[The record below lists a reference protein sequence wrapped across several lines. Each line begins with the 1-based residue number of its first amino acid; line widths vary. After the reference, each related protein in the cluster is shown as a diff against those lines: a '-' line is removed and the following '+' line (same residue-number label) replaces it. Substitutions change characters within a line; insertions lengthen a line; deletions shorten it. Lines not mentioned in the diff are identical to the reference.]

1 MKYFTPWTTT
11 LLASEVGAGH
21 RRLRLTAIFSF
32 LGGPEGSRRADRQQ
46 RARSRR
52 RASSRCAAPLRG
64 AGDGG
69 HVRNRDLPRDPG
81 GERAAAI
88 AADLGLTLSAPGG
101 SRSMPSRRDQD
112 APDQARASRLRTVL
126 CGPRVDARKLIQY
139 TIATREAYP
148 VPGDARIRLH
158 LGCAT
163 PMGRTGCP
171 GALQPLGSCVGPLL
185 GRRLTSSPWSNNA
198 GAWSWAGTACRS
210 RSTDF

>member
-139 TIATREAYP
+139 TIAAREAYP
-148 VPGDARIRLH
+148 VRAMRASASISAVRRPWV
-158 LGCAT
+158 
-163 PMGRTGCP
+163 GR
-171 GALQPLGSCVGPLL
+171 AAW
-185 GRRLTSSPWSNNA
+185 GRSSPSGRAWA
-198 GAWSWAGTACRS
+198 RYWGAA
-210 RSTDF
+210 